1 MSFFNLD
8 SKPSGANNAKAFDD
22 SLIELI
28 SKDGN
33 GTYSKDLLNSLL
45 YSVVRVLVSDLT
57 TNRIESSDK
66 KIEKLINEKPNAD
79 LNGFDFKT
87 SLFSFRKCL
96 RFNRPR

>member
-79 LNGFDFKT
+79 
-87 SLFSFRKCL
+87 
-96 RFNRPR
+96 